1 VFLIDLANALRRVL
15 KFIDDDGRDEQL
27 KAPGFDL
34 REELPTRRVD
44 PRIED
49 AAVNGSV
56 GINTDGHGHGHGVSI
71 ADKGW
76 KSSRG
81 LHRTAHQG
89 TALGDVGTVA
99 DLFATVLRP
108 IAEQRGLETWEQ
120 LAAYAAE
127 EWVPSRI
134 AFGQHKGQVHRGG
147 AHRRRVAPL
156 AGRFGAIRQ
165 RAQREDEALVF
176 AELGGSGGTLA
187 VRRLGVR
194 T

>member
-1 VFLIDLANALRRVL
+1 MFLIDLANALRRVL
-15 KFIDDDGRDEQL
+15 KFIDDDGRDDQL

-34 REELPTRRVD
+34 REELSARRVD

-56 GINTDGHGHGHGVSI
+56 GINTDGHGHGHGGSI

-81 LHRTAHQG
+81 LRRTAQQG
-89 TALGDVGTVA
+89 AALGDVGTVA

-120 LAAYAAE
+120 LAADAAE
-127 EWVPSRI
+127 ELVPSRI
-134 AFGQHKGQVHRGG
+134 AFGQHKGRSIAEARTRFGSLRNPLGG
-147 AHRRRVAPL
+147 RIINDTLRSCPIRTHCRFSFSAPL
-156 AGRFGAIRQ
+156 
-165 RAQREDEALVF
+165 
-176 AELGGSGGTLA
+176 
-187 VRRLGVR
+187 R
-194 T
+194 TTSRCAHG